1 MKIKIT
7 LAIISAMLI
16 INNFAFSQDFSSS
29 NLPIIII
36 ETNGQVIPD
45 EPKITV
51 EMGIIFNGEGQR
63 NYVSDPFNN
72 YNGLVGIEK
81 RGSSSQMFP
90 KKQYA
95 FETRDSEGLSI
106 DVSLLG
112 MPEENDW
119 ILYAPYSDKS
129 LMRNVLAYKLA
140 NDMGYYAS
148 RTCFCELVLNGEYMG
163 VYVLMEKIKRDKNRV
178 DIAKIDENDLS
189 GDSLTG
195 GYIIKIDKTTGS
207 SVDGWYS
214 DFPPFP
220 GAWQDIFYQYHYP
233 NADIIQYEQ
242 EEYIEDFIYQFESIM
257 DSDEFNDP
265 ETGYPSIIDI
275 NTFNDFIIVNE
286 LGKNVDGY
294 RLSTYLHKD
303 RESIDGKL
311 KMGPVWD
318 FNLAFGNADY
328 YAGYNTE
335 GFMITYPINNDG
347 YVKPFW
353 WEKLMSDAAFFQNNV
368 LRWNIFRQDILNL
381 DSLLNYIDCTAEFL
395 DESQDRNFDRWPI
408 LGQYVW
414 PNYFIGDTYEEE
426 IQYLKEFVTERIEW
440 LDVQFKIQPIITEI
454 NYHSSPE
461 FNAGDW
467 LEIYNPTNQDLDV
480 SNWTLKNDENVFYV
494 IPYSTIIPADSFLVI
509 CENLSQ
515 FNSIYPEN
523 INCIGNLYD
532 SFNNHGT
539 SIELFPPDQI
549 PVDMLTFTD
558 TLPWPT
564 TANGSGKTIELNKYL
579 SDNSKPEN
587 WRASLNIGGS
597 PGRRNPAFNELNL
610 YINEFMASNDS
621 AFPGSQNDYPDWIEI
636 YNAGDKNI
644 MLGGFYLSDKLKNIE
659 DRFQI
664 PDIYPDSV
672 TIAAG
677 GYLVFYA
684 NGSTSSVLNLN
695 FKLSSEGESV
705 GFWGT
710 DGISVIDT
718 ISYEQQITDYSF
730 GRFPNGINEWFI
742 MPNFTPGFP
751 NIQPSQTIEI
761 HSGYQ
766 FVSSYFSPENPDML
780 EVISEL
786 LTDDLTF
793 MRNSEGE
800 VLRKIGTNWINGIGD
815 WVVTEGYLIK
825 FNGNGQ
831 LTMSGEIP
839 PPSTPINLKEGFQ
852 FVSYLPGYEMDA
864 LDAFASILGEK
875 LSFVRNSSGMILQK
889 IGPNW
894 INGIGNCKS
903 GEGYLIKMSEAEILI
918 YPE

>member
-1 MKIKIT
+1 MKIKISSY
-7 LAIISAMLI
+7 IYVLI
-16 INNFAFSQDFSSS
+16 LIVNNFAYSQEFSSS

-51 EMGIIFNGEGQR
+51 EMGIIYNGEGQR

-72 YNGLVGIEK
+72 YDGLVGIEK

-95 FETRDSEGLSI
+95 FETRDSFGNNLN
-106 DVSLLG
+106 VSLLG

-129 LMRNVLAYKLA
+129 LMRNVLTFKLT

-163 VYVLMEKIKRDKNRV
+163 IYVLMEKIKRDKNRV
-178 DIAKIDENDLS
+178 DIAKMDEDDLS

-195 GYIIKIDKTTGS
+195 GYIVKIDKTTGS
-207 SVDGWYS
+207 TSGGWYS
-214 DFPPFP
+214 TFPPYP
-220 GAWQDIFYQYHYP
+220 GSWQNIYYQYHYP
-233 NADIIQYEQ
+233 NADVIQYQ
-242 EEYIEDFIYQFESIM
+242 QKEYIEDFIYEFESTM

-265 ETGYPSIIDI
+265 ESGYASIIDV
-275 NTFNDFIIVNE
+275 NNFADYIIINE
-286 LGKNVDGY
+286 LGKSVDSY
-294 RLSTYLHKD
+294 RYSTFLHKD
-303 RESIDGKL
+303 RESIDGRL
-311 KMGPVWD
+311 KMGPIWD

-328 YAGYNTE
+328 FTGFDPE
-335 GFMITYPINNDG
+335 GFMITYPDFPNFI
-347 YVKPFW
+347 KPFW
-353 WEKLMSDAAFFQNNV
+353 WEKLFTDAKFFQNIV
-368 LRWNIFRQDILNL
+368 LDWNIFRQDVLHL
-381 DSLLNYIDCTAEFL
+381 DSIYNYIDCTAEFL
-395 DESQDRNFDRWPI
+395 NESQERNFERWPI

-414 PNYFIGDTYEEE
+414 PNYFIGATYEEE
-426 IQYLKEFVTERIEW
+426 IQYLKEFITERIEW
-440 LDVQFKIQPIITEI
+440 LDVQFKIQPVITEI

-467 LEIYNPTNQDLDV
+467 LEIYNPTDEDLDV
-480 SNWTLKNDENVFYV
+480 SNWILKNDEVVFFV

-515 FNSIYPEN
+515 FNAAFPEN
-523 INCIGNLYD
+523 INCIGDLYVN
-532 SFNNHGT
+532 FNDQGT
-539 SIELFPPDQI
+539 SFELSPPDQLSI
-549 PVDMLTFTD
+549 DMLTFTD
-558 TLPWPT
+558 SLPWPA
-564 TANGSGKTIELNKYL
+564 TANGTGKTIELNNYL

-587 WRASLNIGGS
+587 WHASLNIGGS
-597 PGRRNPAFNELNL
+597 PGRRNPAFNESNL
-610 YINEFMASNDS
+610 YINEFMASNDT
-621 AFPGSQNDYPDWIEI
+621 AFPGPQNDYPDWIEI
-636 YNAGDKNI
+636 YNSGNNDV
-644 MLGGFYLSDKLKNIE
+644 MLGGFYLSDKLENIE

-664 PDIYPDSV
+664 SDTYPDSV
-672 TIAAG
+672 TVAAG

-695 FKLSSEGESV
+695 FKLSGSGEEI
-705 GFWGT
+705 GFWGP

-718 ISYEQQITDYSF
+718 LSYEEQTTDYSF
-730 GRFPNGINEWFI
+730 GRYPDGSNDWFI
-742 MPNFTPGFP
+742 MANFSPGFS
-751 NIQPSQTIEI
+751 NIQSSQTIEI

-766 FVSSYFSPENPDML
+766 FVSSYFSPENTDML
-780 EVISEL
+780 EVVSEI
-786 LTDDLTF
+786 LTDDLIF

-825 FNGNGQ
+825 FNGSGQ
-831 LTMSGEIP
+831 FTISGEISAP
-839 PPSTPINLKEGFQ
+839 TTPIILQEGFQ
-852 FVSYLPGYEMDA
+852 FVSYLPVFEMNA
-864 LDAFASILGEK
+864 LVAFASILGEK
-875 LSFVRNSSGMILQK
+875 LSFIRNSSGMTLQK

-894 INGIGNCKS
+894 VNGIGDCKS
-903 GEGYLIKMSEAEILI
+903 GEGYLIKMNEAEILI